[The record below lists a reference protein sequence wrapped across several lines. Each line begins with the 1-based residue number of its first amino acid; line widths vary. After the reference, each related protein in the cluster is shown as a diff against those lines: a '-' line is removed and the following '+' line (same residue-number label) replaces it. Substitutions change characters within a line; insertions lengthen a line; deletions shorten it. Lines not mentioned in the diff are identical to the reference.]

1 MKYMTDAEI
10 EKRLEQLT
18 FTIALDTEHFH
29 ALDDNKRRSIQK
41 DLLVNKQALRALRYE
56 RDRRIIAGKYKPY

>member
-1 MKYMTDAEI
+1 MKPLTDVEI

-29 ALDDNKRRSIQK
+29 AFGDHKRRNIQK
-41 DLLVNKQALRALRYE
+41 DLLMNKQALRALRHE
-56 RDRRIIAGKYKPY
+56 RDRRIIAGRYKPY